1 MHGVHA
7 LWSKAISKQSAYF
20 SKRSESI
27 GDSNFPDNSSDLSD
41 DQIGVNPR
49 LLGAALLSGERFTMD
64 GEAGC
69 TTKDGLKMSFV
80 LNTFEEPDRR
90 ALYRDVSSRRYD
102 KKGAA
107 VSGLES
113 LLEHGLSWFL
123 LSAVGK
129 K

>member
-1 MHGVHA
+1 
-7 LWSKAISKQSAYF
+7 
-20 SKRSESI
+20 
-27 GDSNFPDNSSDLSD
+27 
-41 DQIGVNPR
+41 
-49 LLGAALLSGERFTMD
+49 MD

-69 TTKDGLKMSFV
+69 TAKDGLKMSFV

-102 KKGAA
+102 KKGAV
-107 VSGLES
+107 VSGLVS
-113 LLEHGLSWFL
+113 LLEHGLSWLL

>member
-1 MHGVHA
+1 
-7 LWSKAISKQSAYF
+7 
-20 SKRSESI
+20 
-27 GDSNFPDNSSDLSD
+27 
-41 DQIGVNPR
+41 
-49 LLGAALLSGERFTMD
+49 MD

-113 LLEHGLSWFL
+113 LLEHGLSWLL

>member
-1 MHGVHA
+1 M
-7 LWSKAISKQSAYF
+7 LAINTHSVCF
-20 SKRSESI
+20 SERSESV
-27 GDSNFPDNSSDLSD
+27 GDSNFPDNRSDLSD

-80 LNTFEEPDRR
+80 LNTFEEPDGR

-102 KKGAA
+102 NKGAA

-113 LLEHGLSWFL
+113 LLEHGLSWLL

>member
-1 MHGVHA
+1 G
-7 LWSKAISKQSAYF
+7 KRSACF

-41 DQIGVNPR
+41 GQIGVNPR

-69 TTKDGLKMSFV
+69 TTKDGSKLSFV
-80 LNTFEEPDRR
+80 LNAFEEPDRR
-90 ALYRDVSSRRYD
+90 AIYRDVSSRRYD

-113 LLEHGLSWFL
+113 LLEQETFWL
-123 LSAVGK
+123 LCRLLK